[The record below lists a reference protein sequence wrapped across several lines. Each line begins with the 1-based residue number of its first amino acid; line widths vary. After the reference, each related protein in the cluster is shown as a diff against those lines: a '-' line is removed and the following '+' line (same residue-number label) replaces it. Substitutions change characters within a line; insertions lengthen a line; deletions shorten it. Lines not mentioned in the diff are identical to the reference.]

1 VVNARQTVAVLVI
14 SALSWAA
21 AACQSSGSATD
32 AHPGETPGRTA
43 PVLQPGKPGEPNIPL
58 TGRPATPLRTPAVD
72 PDDARFMQEMISH
85 HAQAL
90 RIVAVVA
97 NLLTD
102 PQVKAIAS
110 RIEAVQRPEI
120 DAMARWLTARGQN
133 VPLEATY
140 PLMIPGADHRAM
152 PGMASTQQLEALART
167 SGPDTDR
174 MFLTLMITHHE
185 GALVMALE
193 QRKNGT
199 DDRATE
205 LSDDISVTQSAE
217 IGHMR
222 QMLARLDTAG
232 AHP

>member
-1 VVNARQTVAVLVI
+1 MI
-14 SALSWAA
+14 SALPWVTT
-21 AACQSSGSATD
+21 ACRSSDSATD
-32 AHPGETPGRTA
+32 AHPTEALAPTA
-43 PVLQPGKPGEPNIPL
+43 PVLQPGKPGEPNVKM
-58 TGRPATPLRTPAVD
+58 TGKPATPPTTAVD

-102 PQVKAIAS
+102 PQAKAIAG
-110 RIEAVQRPEI
+110 RIEAAQLPEI
-120 DAMARWLTARGQN
+120 AAMARWLTARGQQ

-140 PLMIPGADHRAM
+140 PLVTPGEDHSAM
-152 PGMASTQQLEALART
+152 PGMASKQQLEALARAR
-167 SGPDTDR
+167 GPAADR

-185 GALVMALE
+185 GALPMALK
-193 QRKNGT
+193 QRQNGA

-205 LSDDISVTQSAE
+205 LSDDIFVTQSAE

-222 QMLARLDTAG
+222 QMLTRLGTAS
-232 AHP
+232 